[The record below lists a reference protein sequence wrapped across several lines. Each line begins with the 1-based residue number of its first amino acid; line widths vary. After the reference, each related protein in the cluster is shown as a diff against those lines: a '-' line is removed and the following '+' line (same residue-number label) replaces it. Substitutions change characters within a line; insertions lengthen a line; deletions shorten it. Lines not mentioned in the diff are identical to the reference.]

1 MKVVIKVEYIQY
13 IIIIIVTIV
22 IAVAILK
29 SKRTDFRLEANKLV
43 TCLGG
48 KDNIIKYEVNQ
59 SRFIVDVKEVEKVNK
74 EGIQKMG
81 AKGIVEIEN
90 QLKIILGDNAGTLK
104 KYIDTLK

>member
-1 MKVVIKVEYIQY
+1 MEYIQY
-13 IIIIIVTIV
+13 TIIILVTVI

-29 SKRTDFRLEANKLV
+29 SKKKDFRLEANKLV

-48 KDNIIKYEVNQ
+48 KDNIVKYEVNQ
-59 SRFIVDVKEVEKVNK
+59 SRFIVDVKKVELVNK

-81 AKGIVEIEN
+81 AKGIVEIGN
-90 QLKIILGDNAGTLK
+90 QLKIILGDQAGPLT